1 VTRTSNLKLSTVIS
15 ELTLAITPCSFLRV
29 RMYATILQVAKLGE
43 CEVASLRCCFTP
55 LLRHAA
61 VASRRR
67 RITTPL
73 HHAAAAPRRCCIT
86 PPLRHATAAS
96 RRRHITTPLHVDA
109 AG

>member
-1 VTRTSNLKLSTVIS
+1 VTRTSNLKLSTAIS

-29 RMYATILQVAKLGE
+29 RMYATILQTEKLGE
-43 CEVASLRCCFTP
+43 CEVAPLRCCVTP

-61 VASRRR
+61 AASRRR

-73 HHAAAAPRRCCIT
+73 HRDAAASRRRCT
-86 PPLRHATAAS
+86 TTPLRHATAAS
-96 RRRHITTPLHVDA
+96 RRRPITTPLLYDV